1 MKQVMTWALTGCL
14 LAVTA
19 GAAAAQDKTHQP
31 TERRL
36 AELLARARQVYA
48 EGAAAQ
54 APAAAAAQPA
64 QAQRPVMRLS
74 VDDAVSRALEN
85 NIELSV
91 ERLNPKLQDLSLE
104 QVKGF
109 YTPNLTSLAG
119 MTSNSPLPTSLLT
132 GGTKVK
138 NDTLNLN
145 VGVQQALPWFG
156 SSFTFAWNNP
166 RTDTTNSFATLNP
179 QYSPSMTVNW
189 TQPLW
194 RNLKIDSTR
203 QQLKTTAIAREISD
217 TTLKARVINTEANTR
232 NAYWDYVAA
241 IRAVD
246 AARQSLD
253 LAQKLVED
261 NRVRVEVG
269 TLAPLDIVQAE
280 AEAATR
286 RQTLASAEATRRTA
300 ELVLKRLIVAST
312 ADALWDSVIEPSSMV
327 QVEDRTVD
335 LDGAVKRALADRTDI
350 ANARKQLESNDVSI
364 AYLKNQMNPALDATI
379 NVGTRGLGG
388 NQFVRVGGE
397 IVDTVPGGWPDA
409 MRMLPKFE
417 YPIWTAQVNFSYPL
431 GKSTQEAQYARARVQ
446 YQQAEA
452 QLRALELQVATEVTN
467 AALNIEST
475 QRRVE
480 AARAARVL
488 AERRLEA
495 EQTKFEVGMQTNF
508 FVVQAQRDLLDSQIT
523 ELRATLDYQRAL
535 IEFERLQL
543 TSSSGS
549 SVTTVSTAGAT
560 AAR

>member
-1 MKQVMTWALTGCL
+1 
-14 LAVTA
+14 
-19 GAAAAQDKTHQP
+19 
-31 TERRL
+31 
-36 AELLARARQVYA
+36 
-48 EGAAAQ
+48 
-54 APAAAAAQPA
+54 
-64 QAQRPVMRLS
+64 
-74 VDDAVSRALEN
+74 
-85 NIELSV
+85 
-91 ERLNPKLQDLSLE
+91 
-104 QVKGF
+104 
-109 YTPNLTSLAG
+109 
-119 MTSNSPLPTSLLT
+119 
-132 GGTKVK
+132 
-138 NDTLNLN
+138 
-145 VGVQQALPWFG
+145 
-156 SSFTFAWNNP
+156 
-166 RTDTTNSFATLNP
+166 
-179 QYSPSMTVNW
+179 
-189 TQPLW
+189 
-194 RNLKIDSTR
+194 
-203 QQLKTTAIAREISD
+203 
-217 TTLKARVINTEANTR
+217 
-232 NAYWDYVAA
+232 VAA
-241 IRAVD
+241 FRAVD
-246 AARQSLD
+246 AARQSLE

-261 NRVRVEVG
+261 NRIRVEVG

-312 ADALWDSVIEPSSMV
+312 ADALWDSVIEPSSV
-327 QVEDRTVD
+327 VRVEDQRVD
-335 LDGAVKRALADRTDI
+335 LEGAVTRALKDRTDI
-350 ANARKQLESNDVSI
+350 VNARKQLDSNDVSI
-364 AYLKNQMNPALDATI
+364 AYLKNQMNPALDATF

-388 NQFVRVGGE
+388 NQFVRVGGVV
-397 IVDTVPGGWPDA
+397 VDTIPGGWTDA
-409 MRMLPKFE
+409 MQMLPKFE

-543 TSSSGS
+543 TSSSGG
-549 SVTTVSTAGAT
+549 SVTTVSTAGGT